1 MKTGHEVTMLYLQMG
16 VLQLTDAFENIVE
29 KSTLLYGIIPL
40 YSYSAPGYACKAELK
55 LTNLK

>member
-40 YSYSAPGYACKAELK
+40 YSYSAPGYTCKAKLK